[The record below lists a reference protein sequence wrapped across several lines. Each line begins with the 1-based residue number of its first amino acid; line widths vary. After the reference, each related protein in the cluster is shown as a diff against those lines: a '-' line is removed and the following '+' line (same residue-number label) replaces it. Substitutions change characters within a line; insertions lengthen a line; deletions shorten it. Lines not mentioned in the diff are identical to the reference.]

1 MTKKVVISGYYG
13 ADNFG
18 DEAILETLI
27 QRLKKLGSEITVLS
41 TNPEKT
47 TKTHNV
53 NSIKSFAFSKVKKA
67 LKQSDI
73 LISGGGSLLQ
83 DATSVKSLFYYL
95 WVIFTA
101 QFYKK
106 DVIIFAQGIGPIS
119 NKIGEFFTKKLLKK
133 CRWVTVRDDKSLFLL
148 RGWGIKTELVCDPL
162 YDIELTKTETENR
175 VGIQLRSFKTLTEQL
190 LITLAN
196 RVAID
201 FPDKEIE
208 IYSLQDSNDLEVCKH
223 FESLLLS
230 VNPNIKTHVISGKS
244 PQEIIKLMSSLEYMI
259 AMRFHAILIALKYGI
274 KTLAINYDTKVEN
287 IANDAKIPMLSML
300 ANENYGFM
308 FNQLKNLDG
317 KALKDYTDKKKF
329 NWELFDLLMK

>member
-119 NKIGEFFTKKLLKK
+119 NKIGEFFTKKLLK
-133 CRWVTVRDDKSLFLL
+133 
-148 RGWGIKTELVCDPL
+148 
-162 YDIELTKTETENR
+162 Y
-175 VGIQLRSFKTLTEQL
+175 
-190 LITLAN
+190 
-196 RVAID
+196 
-201 FPDKEIE
+201 
-208 IYSLQDSNDLEVCKH
+208 
-223 FESLLLS
+223 
-230 VNPNIKTHVISGKS
+230 
-244 PQEIIKLMSSLEYMI
+244 
-259 AMRFHAILIALKYGI
+259 
-274 KTLAINYDTKVEN
+274 
-287 IANDAKIPMLSML
+287 
-300 ANENYGFM
+300 
-308 FNQLKNLDG
+308 
-317 KALKDYTDKKKF
+317 
-329 NWELFDLLMK
+329 